1 MEFLPWG
8 IRYYQVY
15 NLLLTA
21 FDEGM
26 SATALL
32 RTIQHTPLGM
42 RTSEFYKIAR
52 EVREAWEAFRG
63 IRELSPSAIP
73 RRRDLPE
80 WPFSAPPGV
89 RYRAR
94 FEITYTDPE
103 GQTQKI
109 YRDLYFVR
117 LHKRGEF
124 EAMGEAEVAYA
135 VEETGGTLVE
145 VRLSGLWKI
154 GE

>member
-8 IRYYQVY
+8 VRYYHVY

-21 FDEGM
+21 FDEGLT
-26 SATALL
+26 ATAVL

-42 RTSEFYKIAR
+42 RASEFYKIAR
-52 EVREAWEAFRG
+52 EVREAWEAFQG
-63 IRELSPSAIP
+63 LRELSPSAVP

-103 GQTQKI
+103 GQTRKI
-109 YRDLYFVR
+109 YRDLYFGR
-117 LHKRGEF
+117 LHQRREF

-135 VEETGGTLVE
+135 VEELGGTLTE